1 MTTTQLTT
9 ANDLEAMGSD
19 ARFELIQ
26 GVLHEVSPSSSDS
39 SAVGLRLSIE
49 LGGFIYRHG
58 LGRVTGADGGF
69 ILERSPDTVIAP
81 DMGFVRSER
90 LGLWPG
96 RRGFFPG
103 IPDLAVEVISPTD
116 EPADIH
122 RKMELYER
130 TSVPLVWWID
140 PIRRTARVQSHGNPT
155 RHLTESGSL
164 DGESVVPGFSVLL
177 ADLFD
182 FAPL

>member
-39 SAVGLRLSIE
+39 SAVGLRFSIE

-69 ILERSPDTVIAP
+69 IVERSPDTVIAP
-81 DMGFVRSER
+81 DIGFVRSER
-90 LGLWPG
+90 LGFG
-96 RRGFFPG
+96 RVVADSSPEFP
-103 IPDLAVEVISPTD
+103 
-116 EPADIH
+116 
-122 RKMELYER
+122 
-130 TSVPLVWWID
+130 TS
-140 PIRRTARVQSHGNPT
+140 R
-155 RHLTESGSL
+155 
-164 DGESVVPGFSVLL
+164 
-177 ADLFD
+177 
-182 FAPL
+182 